1 MGDTQA
7 LFLPITTQAQDELW
21 DKATP
26 SKNLFYD
33 RDGSPIYEFSLE
45 FIYGLYY
52 ATNPNLGSEI
62 DYTTYDKRHKCDY
75 TFDSNGNKITT
86 GSIEVFDIFDK
97 YELVNYKLGDV
108 LTKKVIKNIV
118 HDLFIEYQDNIEPIL
133 ELLYDLCNYSTDS
146 FTESGLSIKY
156 DDFIDLDKSEL
167 LKTTKVVDYV
177 HEESKLLDQLDHIS
191 ESNAFISMYKSGTK
205 GNHTQ
210 LKQIM
215 VGKGVLVNND
225 GDYLEPIKNSLIDGL
240 SFNEFITT
248 IYAGR
253 RGLVSKS
260 LSTADSGYHFY
271 KVVKSLRDYT
281 INNYDCETDEGI
293 ELPLSDCLG
302 RIIVGTD
309 DPLTKSDIDYYKSEG
324 TTSLVVRSPITCKM
338 TDGCC
343 SKCYGNHTSRNKLV
357 NVTDNVG
364 IISSATTSEVISQAM
379 LRNFHTAGSTN
390 INSVKVLASSN
401 DSVLEVVDF
410 KNHKLLTIDGYQYI
424 VENHKLAIIK
434 DKELCKGDLVFT
446 YDTSNDSVNVAFDKL
461 SKILQASS
469 IKDKAI
475 ISKIDGK
482 LEFIDV
488 IDEVVMVKDKG
499 LGLELPKKLKLIKF
513 KISNEN
519 ESLIIEVPSTK
530 QFLVP
535 FNSNVTRGQVI
546 TDGLVSYTEASKIL
560 DKSTFINYLLNDLK
574 NIYLSQGA
582 NVLSIH
588 LEVLVSHLIDD
599 NNGLYN
605 ITSIMDK
612 GLDRSYIQY
621 LSLGWYA
628 RAIPNVLDNL
638 REVGKTNADKV
649 VLGTYDTY

>member
-1 MGDTQA
+1 MTQWIGGLGIVFFTIA
-7 LFLPITTQAQDELW
+7 VLPIFGVGGIQVFAAEASGPTH
-21 DKATP
+21 DKMHP
-26 SKNLFYD
+26 
-33 RDGSPIYEFSLE
+33 RIG
-45 FIYGLYY
+45 
-52 ATNPNLGSEI
+52 
-62 DYTTYDKRHKCDY
+62 
-75 TFDSNGNKITT
+75 ITAKWIW
-86 GSIEVFDIFDK
+86 G
-97 YELVNYKLGDV
+97 
-108 LTKKVIKNIV
+108 
-118 HDLFIEYQDNIEPIL
+118 
-133 ELLYDLCNYSTDS
+133 
-146 FTESGLSIKY
+146 
-156 DDFIDLDKSEL
+156 
-167 LKTTKVVDYV
+167 
-177 HEESKLLDQLDHIS
+177 
-191 ESNAFISMYKSGTK
+191 
-205 GNHTQ
+205 
-210 LKQIM
+210 
-215 VGKGVLVNND
+215 
-225 GDYLEPIKNSLIDGL
+225 
-240 SFNEFITT
+240 

-546 TDGLVSYTEASKIL
+546 PDSLVNFCSFTL
-560 DKSTFINYLLNDLK
+560 PMGDKAL
-574 NIYLSQGA
+574 A
-582 NVLSIH
+582 R
-588 LEVLVSHLIDD
+588 
-599 NNGLYN
+599 
-605 ITSIMDK
+605 
-612 GLDRSYIQY
+612 RS
-621 LSLGWYA
+621 
-628 RAIPNVLDNL
+628 PN
-638 REVGKTNADKV
+638 
-649 VLGTYDTY
+649 